1 MKLVGSKTEKEF
13 EAALI
18 KNTSLVLS
26 HSVNSHL
33 KTFLLEN
40 EIDSNQVI
48 VLEYFPDDGSIFYW
62 LLIENRMIGRVEI
75 ELDDP
80 ERTGMDTFTLLEYRH
95 KLSKVQQIRLA
106 VAMNLLA
113 TST

>member
-13 EAALI
+13 EAVLI

-40 EIDSNQVI
+40 EIDPDQVI
-48 VLEYFPDDGSIFYW
+48 VLECFPDDGSIFYL
-62 LLIENRMIGRVEI
+62 LLIENRLIGRVEV
-75 ELDDP
+75 ELYAP
-80 ERTGMDTFTLLEYRH
+80 ERTGMDTVTLQEYRH
-95 KLSKVQQIRLA
+95 KLSKTQQIKLA
-106 VAMNLLA
+106 VAMNLLRA
-113 TST
+113 ST